1 MTLSLAGLWVWD
13 LSGAVL
19 VVCVCE
25 YVAEYVSEYVAVY
38 LDVYF

>member
-1 MTLSLAGLWVWD
+1 VTLSLAGLWVWD

-25 YVAEYVSEYVAVY
+25 YVAEYVSMW
-38 LDVYF
+38 LSM

>member
-1 MTLSLAGLWVWD
+1 VTLSLAGLWVWD

-25 YVAEYVSEYVAVY
+25 YVAVY